1 MAMVS
6 EKYGFG
12 HDIIDWIKI
21 LLKKQKPSVMN
32 GGHTAHYLK
41 LECGA
46 HQGDPIL
53 AYFLVL
59 VLETEMPLSYCI
71 LAGK

>member
-6 EKYGFG
+6 EKYGFR

-21 LLKKQKPSVMN
+21 LLKKQKSSVMN
-32 GGHTAHYLK
+32 GGDTAHYFK
-41 LECGA
+41 LERGA
-46 HQGDPIL
+46 HQGDPIS

-71 LAGK
+71 LAVK